1 VAAMMAE
8 QKNTDEPTALA
19 PPEGVGRMLVAP
31 HPDAPTLAASPV
43 IAAEPAESE
52 FRSFGLAIVLGILIG
67 IPVLAGLV
75 AAGVWFAA
83 PDTDPIAIAGIA
95 LWVSLFCGP
104 FLAGTVTV
112 GLWSSR
118 HH

>member
-1 VAAMMAE
+1 MAAMMAGQPLVE
-8 QKNTDEPTALA
+8 VEAVAPDPLPTRTLTMVPPAATDEAEEVA
-19 PPEGVGRMLVAP
+19 VGQQ
-31 HPDAPTLAASPV
+31 HET
-43 IAAEPAESE
+43 E

-67 IPVLAGLV
+67 IPALGALV
-75 AAGVWFAA
+75 AGGVWLAA
-83 PDTDPIAIAGIA
+83 PDTDPWAILGIA

-118 HH
+118 QH